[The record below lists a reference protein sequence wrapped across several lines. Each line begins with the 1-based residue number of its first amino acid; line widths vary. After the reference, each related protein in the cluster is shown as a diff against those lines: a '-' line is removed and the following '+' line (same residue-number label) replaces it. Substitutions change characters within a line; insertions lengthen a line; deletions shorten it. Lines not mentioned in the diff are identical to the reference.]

1 MIVSSTTKGEQLM
14 PPHKCAHYNTEFAK
28 AVIKAFLAGRRK
40 FTWHKTCYDT
50 VEHICRVR
58 EDLAQG
64 WYKVDIDVK

>member
-1 MIVSSTTKGEQLM
+1 M

-40 FTWHKTCYDT
+40 FTWHKKCYDA

-64 WYKVDIDVK
+64 WYKVCIDVK